1 MAASFYYD
9 PSINYLQIDGSLHTI
24 TAKLTNIISATFDV
38 SGGALPFGLDFDNN
52 TGNITGTPT
61 FPSISPLTTYIINAL
76 NDANTILAS
85 TTVQIL
91 IDIVPEFYYINT
103 PFVLAN
109 NNQYTG
115 TDIIKPTYT
124 FGNKVGTKYTSSP
137 ELSNIGLS
145 INQDNGNIFGLT
157 NTIINKQNYNITANN
172 NNILYTTSITISVEN
187 VPYITYPNTIFNL
200 TQGESV
206 SIIPNQ
212 LTGNTSQVYS
222 INCKLPT
229 GLTLNSNTGEISGIP
244 TVLTTVYEYT
254 VRVSD
259 IIGDAYRKIKL
270 SVIKTELAPPVRSN
284 ASYEDAIT
292 NPAIQ
297 MRRKAEILQHKQNS
311 SKLTKQQYLALLAKG
326 NGPYSKR
333 VWATQGDAFT
343 SSNISGLPQS
353 GSTIACNSQN
363 RLIYKPTSSSDVP
376 GPVVNLFLDPNVQPN
391 GYTAPNRKR
400 VDIGFKWPF
409 SSGN

>member
-1 MAASFYYD
+1 MVASFYYD
-9 PSINYLQIDGSLHTI
+9 PSINYLQIDGSLNTI
-24 TAKLTNIISATFDV
+24 NAEITTISPDTFDV
-38 SGGALPFGLDFDNN
+38 SGESLPFGLDFDTN
-52 TGNITGTPT
+52 GNITGTPT
-61 FPSISPLTTYIINAL
+61 FPSISPLTTYTINAK
-76 NDANTILAS
+76 NGSTILAS

-109 NNQYTG
+109 NKQYIDTEV
-115 TDIIKPTYT
+115 IKPTYT
-124 FGNKVGTKYTSSP
+124 FGNKVGTKYSSSP
-137 ELSNIGLS
+137 DLSNIGLS
-145 INQDNGNIFGLT
+145 INEDNGNIFGLT
-157 NTIINKQNYNITANN
+157 NTIINKQNYDITANN

-187 VPYITYPNTIFNL
+187 VPTITYPNTIYNL

-222 INCKLPT
+222 ISCKLPT
-229 GLTLNSNTGEISGIP
+229 GLTLNSATGEISGIP

-259 IIGDAYRKIKL
+259 IIGDAYVKIKL

-292 NPAIQ
+292 YPTIQ

-353 GSTIACNSQN
+353 DSTIACNSQN

-376 GPVVNLFLDPNVQPN
+376 GPIVNLFLDPNVQPN